1 MTNQNWT
8 LIRFGFTAL
17 LCLGTTGVKWVQPEA
32 FAATPKPTH
41 PSETPASKLYRPTSL
56 YLAKEH
62 PCAAAGTQRQIN
74 ECNARAAQAAD
85 RRLNQVYQELRK
97 TLSSQQWKRLQE
109 AQLAWI
115 RFRDRNCEFSTGR
128 FEGGSIAP
136 TVYSQCL
143 ERVTQ
148 QRTEELE
155 AYMRGM
161 QRDGIF

>member
-1 MTNQNWT
+1 MLTQ
-8 LIRFGFTAL
+8 FGFAAL
-17 LCLGTTGVKWVQPEA
+17 LCLGTIGVKWVRPEA
-32 FAATPKPTH
+32 LAVTPKAP
-41 PSETPASKLYRPTSL
+41 PSSEAPALKLYRPLSL

-62 PCAAAGTQRQIN
+62 PCAGAGTQRQIN
-74 ECNARAAQAAD
+74 ECNARAAQVAD
-85 RRLNQVYQELRK
+85 RRLNQVYQALRK
-97 TLSSQQWKRLQE
+97 TLSSQQQWRRLQE